1 MENYLP
7 VYGKTISERQ
17 EKNVSVEFTLP
28 EYLPNIS
35 KIVKVSVLP
44 SVKISE
50 NTENGVKVSGKAVF
64 AVVYLSDFNNNL
76 KSTVISEDFS
86 ADFSRHNEE
95 GNSAGDTIL
104 DCSVYAAEERAIATS
119 PRKINASCK
128 LILRA
133 EESAVKKNEVF
144 DEEENEKIKKL
155 VKKVTAMSKKDFGE
169 APFHIEERLSLED
182 GMPGIREIVFADC
195 SIVKDSCVMENDEAK
210 ISGNIIFNCLYHSA
224 TEGEQDMPE
233 YISMSKEIPFT
244 VNVPALGT
252 IPGMSLGSKVCI
264 TGISADAMQDSYG
277 DSNMIGLFVDGVV
290 HIKGYTNEEFSVC
303 EDLFSTEFPVSCKAS
318 KVEYDSFNG
327 IIRDTINVS
336 ENVHTGLG
344 SIVRIISQEAR
355 VIPVSEEVLEDS
367 ILINARIYLKLV
379 GTDELGGIECA
390 NTSFMIKAPV
400 LGRKIANPDKCEF
413 DTDTSVRKCSCEI
426 VNGEIKC
433 DLALNTELAVSTRN
447 SINAVTAIETDDEN
461 KYVKNNSEYI
471 IYYPTN
477 EDTVW
482 SVAKKYKV
490 SPEALSEL
498 NEIKSGIHEKKTV
511 VIPR

>member
-17 EKNVSVEFTLP
+17 EKNVNVEFTLP

-50 NTENGVKVSGKAVF
+50 NTENAVKATGKAVF

-86 ADFSRHNEE
+86 TEFSRHNDESYMLA
-95 GNSAGDTIL
+95 NPIL
-104 DCSVYAAEERAIATS
+104 DCSVYAAEEKAIATS

-133 EESAVKKNEVF
+133 EETAMRKNEVF
-144 DEEENEKIKKL
+144 DEKENEKIKKL
-155 VKKVTAMSKKDFGE
+155 VKKVDAMSKKDFGE
-169 APFHIEERLSLED
+169 VPFHIEEKLSLEGD
-182 GMPGIREIVFADC
+182 MPGIREIVFADC
-195 SIVKDSCVMENDEAK
+195 SIAKDSCVMENDEAK

-224 TEGEQDMPE
+224 TDAEQDMPE
-233 YISMSKEIPFT
+233 YISMSKEIPFN
-244 VNVPALGT
+244 VNIPALEAWQET
-252 IPGMSLGSKVCI
+252 NLSSKVCI

-290 HIKGYTNEEFSVC
+290 HIKGYANEEFLVC

-318 KVEYDSFNG
+318 KVEYDSFDS
-327 IIRDTINVS
+327 IIRDTINIS
-336 ENVHTGLG
+336 EDVHTGLG

-355 VIPVSEEVLEDS
+355 VIPVSEEILEDS
-367 ILINARIYLKLV
+367 ILLNARVYLKLV
-379 GTDELGGIECA
+379 GTDELGSIECT
-390 NTSFMIKAPV
+390 NTSFMIKVPLV
-400 LGRKIANPDKCEF
+400 GKRIANPDKCEF
-413 DTDTSVRKCSCEI
+413 ETDISVRKCSCEI

-433 DLALNTELAVSTRN
+433 DLTLCVELAVSTRN
-447 SINAVTAIETDDEN
+447 SINAVVAIETDDEN
-461 KYVKNNSEYI
+461 KYVRNNSEYI
-471 IYYPTN
+471 IYYPSN

-490 SPEALSEL
+490 SPEELSVL
-498 NEIKSGIHEKKTV
+498 NEIKSEISEKKTV
-511 VIPR
+511 IIPR